1 MNAPSEPRPF
11 VRRIIDEYGLLALII
26 AAGLVI
32 YGQRLLQPG
41 IYWDDLDFLVQ
52 SRDLETLVAFLWAPH
67 NEHLVPIW
75 RLLTWAVYSA
85 ATVQYLSIAFNLV
98 SIAGWAAVVVLLD
111 RIAASQR
118 VRPPFRQLGVALF
131 AVSSVYAVSVAWYS
145 GSQTMLALAAL
156 LASTWLLLKPS
167 RLRLALAAGGG
178 FVAVSI
184 IATGALAVLILPIF
198 AWRGKTRRPWLA
210 PALVVTGVALYAV
223 LYLTLIRDTVAQ
235 GPHAPAIDPAGLT
248 VAARNFI
255 SSFFDVLILGS
266 LGQIGPHPGVA
277 LWSKAIIAAAL
288 VGGLSYVA
296 VRSKEQRKLIASGLI
311 MIVGA
316 WALIYT
322 FRSWVPYDASVLWG
336 RYHVFP
342 LAGLALAG
350 GAALQWMFGER
361 LPRRPLWNV
370 ASVAGAAALLL
381 LIHFAPDGPASSAS
395 GFPSSRFNSIRP
407 RPSSTSP

>member
-1 MNAPSEPRPF
+1 M
-11 VRRIIDEYGLLALII
+11 
-26 AAGLVI
+26 
-32 YGQRLLQPG
+32 
-41 IYWDDLDFLVQ
+41 
-52 SRDLETLVAFLWAPH
+52 
-67 NEHLVPIW
+67 
-75 RLLTWAVYSA
+75 
-85 ATVQYLSIAFNLV
+85 
-98 SIAGWAAVVVLLD
+98 VLLD

-131 AVSSVYAVSVAWYS
+131 AVSSVYAVSVVWYS
-145 GSQTMLALAAL
+145 DSQTMLALAAL

-288 VGGLSYVA
+288 VGG
-296 VRSKEQRKLIASGLI
+296 G
-311 MIVGA
+311 
-316 WALIYT
+316 
-322 FRSWVPYDASVLWG
+322 
-336 RYHVFP
+336 
-342 LAGLALAG
+342 G
-350 GAALQWMFGER
+350 GAIVRCGSIEGTAQIDR
-361 LPRRPLWNV
+361 LRLDHDRGRL
-370 ASVAGAAALLL
+370 GAHLY
-381 LIHFAPDGPASSAS
+381 IP
-395 GFPSSRFNSIRP
+395 
-407 RPSSTSP
+407 